1 MGVSKLW
8 KECPERKGSIEIC
21 WLLDLYFDRSP
32 KNGRGILLVKYFGDN
47 YKKNY
52 EKDFEHCNPPIMKI
66 IVLVRLLK
74 LLYKKNWTI
83 VQYFFTKFKFS

>member
-1 MGVSKLW
+1 MEKSVQNE
-8 KECPERKGSIEIC
+8 KEVLKFR
-21 WLLDLYFDRSP
+21 LLDLYFDHNP

-52 EKDFEHCNPPIMKI
+52 QKDFEHCNPPIMKI

-74 LLYKKNWTI
+74 LLYKKN
-83 VQYFFTKFKFS
+83 